1 MRTALSRT
9 RVRYKETDQ
18 MAIAHH
24 ANYVVWFEIGRTD
37 LCREYELAE
46 QVFGLPVEE
55 LARKSFRFA
64 FR

>member
-1 MRTALSRT
+1 MPWKTSSPVDLRFELIT
-9 RVRYKETDQ
+9 RLKRGER
-18 MAIAHH
+18 M
-24 ANYVVWFEIGRTD
+24 TD